1 MSWHCFLGSSVLGC
15 LRSKHVPAKL
25 ESGACWNWNIITT
38 KQDYL
43 EQRFQMGLEMT
54 LCYSEIISHSSSSGW
69 EKCQAW
75 HTFLGGMV
83 LAFQAPGQH
92 PHPPSPAG
100 KYWALSCTGQVATW
114 DKSQHPSKSPTL
126 GSHVLGQ
133 VSQIKRSGKRISK
146 TLQQ

>member
-1 MSWHCFLGSSVLGC
+1 MSWHCFPGSSVLGC
-15 LRSKHVPAKL
+15 LRLRHVPAKL

-54 LCYSEIISHSSSSGW
+54 LCYSEIISHSSSGGW

-83 LAFQAPGQH
+83 LASRHLASTLT
-92 PHPPSPAG
+92 HPPLLGNTGHCPALG
-100 KYWALSCTGQVATW
+100 RWPPGTRASTHQKALLWG
-114 DKSQHPSKSPTL
+114 PMF
-126 GSHVLGQ
+126 
-133 VSQIKRSGKRISK
+133 
-146 TLQQ
+146 